1 MALRKRINLRLK
13 DNNDTGFGSNA
24 GNYGGR
30 FVNKD
35 GSFNV
40 KKEGL
45 PFWERFS
52 MFHTM
57 LQLPIWKF
65 ITIIVIA
72 FIIINLVFTG
82 AFYMVGI
89 SEFTGMITKNNWYIF
104 RERLVQLATEE

>member
-1 MALRKRINLRLK
+1 MALRKKINTLLK
-13 DNNDTGFGSNA
+13 SYNDTGFGSNA
-24 GNYGGR
+24 ENYGGR

-57 LQLPIWKF
+57 INLPTWKF
-65 ITIIVIA
+65 ISIIVIV
-72 FIIINLVFTG
+72 FILINLLFAIIYWIIGVPEFAGIITESKRHVF
-82 AFYMVGI
+82 
-89 SEFTGMITKNNWYIF
+89 SE
-104 RERLVQLATEE
+104 